1 MTESKNTPESEAA
14 STTPPSDAPTDAG
27 SAAPVNPE
35 GSGSS
40 PDAASPPAGEAPADS
55 GAGAPTAP
63 PESTGAGATPPSTP
77 AADADATLISPPPA
91 DPEAT
96 LEAPVAPPAPDA
108 AATPSTDA
116 PLGTT
121 DPAAPATGAEAAP
134 AEPTGDVATGAATT
148 DAPPVDASA
157 GAGAAAADG
166 TAMPATDAP
175 AADAA
180 ATETPR
186 TPTLPADAAGGA
198 LRSDRIN
205 LVASSGQAMS
215 VGVRTSL
222 GKHIV
227 RQFGE
232 ESNVWDTEQFVLERT
247 PEGAW
252 QIVPREG
259 TTNETLLN
267 GEAITAPRP
276 LHDGDV
282 IAVGRAEKGIVK
294 LPLTARAG

>member
-1 MTESKNTPESEAA
+1 
-14 STTPPSDAPTDAG
+14 
-27 SAAPVNPE
+27 V
-35 GSGSS
+35 
-40 PDAASPPAGEAPADS
+40 
-55 GAGAPTAP
+55 
-63 PESTGAGATPPSTP
+63 
-77 AADADATLISPPPA
+77 
-91 DPEAT
+91 
-96 LEAPVAPPAPDA
+96 DA
-108 AATPSTDA
+108 AAVTD
-116 PLGTT
+116 G
-121 DPAAPATGAEAAP
+121 
-134 AEPTGDVATGAATT
+134 V
-148 DAPPVDASA
+148 
-157 GAGAAAADG
+157 
-166 TAMPATDAP
+166 TAPATDAP
-175 AADAA
+175 AAEGAA
-180 ATETPR
+180 GEAPR
-186 TPTLPADAAGGA
+186 PHTLPADPAGGA

-215 VGVRTSL
+215 VGVRTSV

-267 GEAITAPRP
+267 GEAITSARP

-282 IAVGRAEKGIVK
+282 IAVGRVEKGIVK